1 MRPNLLLYTSD
12 MQRAADFYQQLGFT
26 LRRRNRN
33 GGWTELEFGTLLLFL
48 HRVATLPAASK
59 RLEFGFEAQQ
69 PLEQLAAQLL
79 QSGVIVS
86 AEIVDEG
93 FGRILQLADPD
104 GNTLTIVEHE
114 PELYA

>member
-1 MRPNLLLYTSD
+1 MRPNLLLYTPD
-12 MQRAADFYQQLGFT
+12 VERAADFYQRLGFT

-48 HRVATLPAASK
+48 HSTQSLPAVSK

-79 QSGVIVS
+79 QSGVTIS

-93 FGRILQLADPD
+93 FGRVLQLADPD
-104 GNTLTIVEHE
+104 GNVLTIVEHE